1 MNKFHFVSARPE
13 SATQSALHQS
23 LYNPKSAGN
32 QSFSLNKFN
41 ILRATTALASTLAMG
56 LGMGPLF
63 LGIGAAVFAQNAAYA
78 DDATSLGDTFTTNWS
93 GVQHNPAAGDRI
105 IMKGSLYNTY
115 SYDGTNNLNNAL
127 DSVGFLDA
135 NGDGEPDAHS
145 SGTVSANEW
154 LNVVGGTSIWEAPTQ
169 ATSSSDN
176 SATSLSI
183 TDSIGGTFSYDDN
196 RVTKDDGTAS
206 LGRVRL
212 QGQPGA
218 QGDGVAGVSGGSSTL
233 SVGDN
238 IYAAKTSLEAGYG
251 AAAGTHD
258 GGDGGDATLIV
269 GGNVVGDL
277 VLQGAYGS
285 RANTSTNR
293 DGGNG
298 GAALADIEGNVTG
311 DLIEIEGGYTY
322 YGYLSAKAGLGGSA
336 TVYIAGN
343 ITSAVKLD
351 DGISNDID
359 GDGIKEDGAAATLV
373 LDGTSAQTITGDI
386 YASADGEGEV
396 VINNSAGVTITGAI
410 GTSDKDIGTITQTSG
425 ATIYNGSVDVREYIQ
440 TDGTLQAD
448 STFTATALNRDTG
461 AGTAIFTGD
470 ATIGTLIGVD
480 GAGDTVFAGNAD
492 VTNYTHGSGNIDF
505 KSNFTSTIYNHV
517 GGDLTFS
524 GTDGQTVAVAGDED
538 DTDGG
543 LILDAGNITVSNAS
557 TSGVTFANA
566 VTLSGGNITIAENS
580 IATFGNNIS
589 MAMGSLNVRDG
600 GMAAINSALTLTSG
614 TASTIGGG
622 TSGTLQINDTLT
634 VASGTVL
641 NLAEGSTL
649 ALGITEGTAIIADG
663 TLDATGPITLTANSM
678 QDGDSVIVSTNGLE
692 ESDFAAVESTNFV
705 DYAFSMENGS
715 IILMAGARSITISAS
730 ELGLTPSELEQFLAA
745 FNNSTNTAFSEYVAT
760 ISGDDAAL
768 VADQTTVQEETLS
781 ASAGA
786 ISGAVNQVAEITADR
801 LASLRTGDGYG
812 LEADQAATGFATGD
826 GEMNRNMWGKFF
838 YSVSDQDSADNA
850 DGYEADTTG
859 FAVGSD
865 TEAGGNMRIGVSLA
879 MSQSDVDGKGGGDAQ
894 SDIDSYQLTAY
905 GDLTRSDYFIDWQAG
920 AATSRVETS
929 TVVDPASGVSGS
941 NSDYDSMTYFARVGA
956 GMPIDM
962 SAEDTGE
969 SARFTPYGSLGFQRI
984 SSDSY
989 NLLFPDDPGLNQR
1002 VSPDDVNELSLSLG
1016 GRYTLSVPTDGG
1028 GTLSPQVR
1036 GALSYNF
1043 IGNTAEATSSY
1054 NDGTELTVK
1063 GVEAE
1068 KFGASLGAGINYTSD
1083 TTTLGFDIDSTLK
1096 DGYASYTGTLNFRLQ
1111 F

>member
-23 LYNPKSAGN
+23 RYNSKTAGN

-41 ILRATTALASTLAMG
+41 ILRATTALASILAMG
-56 LGMGPLF
+56 LGIGPLF
-63 LGIGAAVFAQNAAYA
+63 LGIGTAVLAPNAAHA
-78 DDATSLGDTFTTNWS
+78 DDATSLGDTATADVIGN
-93 GVQHNPAAGDRI
+93 VQPDPDAGDHI
-105 IMKGSLYNTY
+105 IVDGGGTAIYT
-115 SYDGTNNLNNAL
+115 YDGTNDADNVLE
-127 DSVGFLDA
+127 SIGFLDVNA
-135 NGDGEPDAHS
+135 DGEPDGHS
-145 SGTVSANEW
+145 SGALVAGT
-154 LNVVGGTSIWEAPTQ
+154 LNVLSGTSASEETAQ
-169 ATSSSDN
+169 ATNSSDN
-176 SATSLSI
+176 SDAKLTI
-183 TDSIGGTFSYDDN
+183 NGNIGGTYSY
-196 RVTKDDGTAS
+196 TDGSGATQTDGAAS
-206 LGRVRL
+206 LKEVNVIGQ
-212 QGQPGA
+212 QGADGA
-218 QGDGVAGVSGGSSTL
+218 NGVTDWRISQLDVVNIYAETITVEGGSAGVAGTNAGEHAGNGALGRLNVEGNVVGNLVVMGGSASAGSST
-233 SVGDN
+233 V
-238 IYAAKTSLEAGYG
+238 AA
-251 AAAGTHD
+251 D
-258 GGDGGDATLIV
+258 GGDGVEATATISGNFVGSTLDITGGAAGTGTAGQGSGGDADRALVRVAGNIEDGDGDSATATVITL
-269 GGNVVGDL
+269 DD
-277 VLQGAYGS
+277 GAN
-285 RANTSTNR
+285 ANR
-293 DGGNG
+293 DGDDTTVDDGGGLATLYLNG
-298 GAALADIEGNVTG
+298 DAAQTVTG
-311 DLIEIEGGYTY
+311 SIFVRD
-322 YGYLSAKAGLGGSA
+322 
-336 TVYIAGN
+336 
-343 ITSAVKLD
+343 
-351 DGISNDID
+351 D
-359 GDGIKEDGAAATLV
+359 GDGRLAIDNE
-373 LDGTSAQTITGDI
+373 SSTG
-386 YASADGEGEV
+386 
-396 VINNSAGVTITGAI
+396 GVTITGDVGSSTAAIRLITQYESAGTTFGGDVYAKAYSRLYASKGDTDFNGNVTI
-410 GTSDKDIGTITQTSG
+410 GT
-425 ATIYNGSVDVREYIQ
+425 YIKQ
-440 TDGTLQAD
+440 HANVSFAGD
-448 STFTATALNRDTG
+448 FTATVYDHS
-461 AGTAIFTGD
+461 
-470 ATIGTLIGVD
+470 
-480 GAGDTVFAGNAD
+480 AGDLSFDGENAQTVTVMGSAD
-492 VTNYTHGSGNIDF
+492 DKADGLVLDKGNISID
-505 KSNFTSTIYNHV
+505 
-517 GGDLTFS
+517 
-524 GTDGQTVAVAGDED
+524 
-538 DTDGG
+538 
-543 LILDAGNITVSNAS
+543 NA
-557 TSGVTFANA
+557 SGVTFANA
-566 VTLSGGNITIAENS
+566 VTLSGGNITIAEDS

-634 VASGTVL
+634 VASGTTL

-705 DYAFSMENGS
+705 DYEFSMDNGS
-715 IILMAGARSITISAS
+715 IILTAGARSTTISAS
-730 ELGLTPSELEQFLAA
+730 ELGLTPSELERFQAA

-768 VADQTTVQEETLS
+768 VADQTAVQEETLS

-786 ISGAVNQVAEITADR
+786 ISGAVNQVASITADR

-826 GEMNRNMWGKFF
+826 GEMNRNIWGKFF

-865 TEAGGNMRIGVSLA
+865 TEAGSNMRIGVSLA

-894 SDIDSYQLTAY
+894 TDIDSYQLTAY
-905 GDLTRSDYFIDWQAG
+905 GDLTRSDYFVDWQAG
-920 AATSRVETS
+920 AATSSVETS
-929 TVVDPASGVSGS
+929 TVVDPASGISGS

-969 SARFTPYGSLGFQRI
+969 SARFTPYGSFGFQRI

-1002 VSPDDVNELSLSLG
+1002 VSPDDVDELSLSLG

-1028 GTLSPQVR
+1028 GILSPQVR

-1043 IGNTAEATSSY
+1043 IGNTAEATSTY
-1054 NDGTELTVK
+1054 ADGTELTVK

-1068 KFGASLGAGINYTSD
+1068 KFGASLVAGITYASD
-1083 TTTLGFDIDSTLK
+1083 TTSLGFDIDSTLK